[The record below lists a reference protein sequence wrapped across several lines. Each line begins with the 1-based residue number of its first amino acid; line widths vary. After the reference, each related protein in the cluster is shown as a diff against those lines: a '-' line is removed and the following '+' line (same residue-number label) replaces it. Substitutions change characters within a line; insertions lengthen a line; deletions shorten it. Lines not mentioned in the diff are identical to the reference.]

1 MGISALIVGVQNIPR
16 RLVSKYMA
24 TQTGG
29 MNYKPERNEMLLQL
43 KTSEVE

>member
-1 MGISALIVGVQNIPR
+1 MGISALIVGVQNISE

-29 MNYKPERNEMLLQL
+29 MHYKPERNEMLLQL
-43 KTSEVE
+43 KTLEVE